1 MYRGPN
7 LQQDLQSLIIKWR
20 QYKYAY
26 TADIEKMFR
35 KIWVSPL
42 DQSYQKI
49 LWRDNQN
56 QSIKEY
62 QLATVTYGTKSAP
75 FLAMMT
81 LKQLAQDERDNYVDS
96 LAPEAL
102 EGSFYMDD
110 LLHGSHSIESAK
122 KLQEDLIK
130 LLQAG
135 GFNLR
140 KWKANSTVLLE
151 DVSCDQENFDF
162 KQVESTKTL
171 GLGWNPRKDKFLFQS
186 KITHS
191 ATSDMTK
198 REFLSEISKLY
209 DPLGWISPLTIKLKI
224 LFQDVWKTKIQWDEP
239 IPTEIK
245 KEWDKI
251 KNDIIIINEIEI
263 PRWLQTRQ
271 YDTIE
276 LHGFS
281 DASTKAYACVIYC
294 KIKRDQDS
302 SVVLVAGKTKLVSV
316 NKNTSLPRL
325 ELSGAVLLSKLM
337 TKIKTCLN
345 NYNIMIFG
353 WVDSMAVLGW
363 LNGEAD
369 KWKPFVANRVK
380 QVTAVMPPNCW
391 QYIKSKENPADCA
404 TRGLTAAQLKDYG
417 LWWQGPAWLRTY
429 EPDQEAG
436 KNKFITNLELKKCKQ
451 VNVATVDN
459 TFIIGLVNDLIQ
471 KYSSINKVIRI
482 FAWINRIICRKNTEY
497 LSVDELTKSRNI
509 IIKLN
514 QASEFCDEI
523 NCLRKGQPLNKSS
536 KILSLNPL
544 LDKDGLLRVGGRL
557 RHANMDPEMKHPLII
572 PNNRLA
578 ELIID
583 QAHETTFHGGAK
595 LTISFI
601 RQKYWLLGGNRIIK
615 KRLRLCVTCKRQNP
629 KRAAQMMGDLPP
641 SRVNPSRPFFHTG
654 IDYTGHFYIKAN
666 KGRGIKTT
674 KGYVAVFICMTTK
687 AVHLELVSDMTSS
700 TFLAALRRLA
710 ARRGTPGHLY
720 SDQGTNFIGANK
732 ILQQE
737 YADILKS
744 VNQQECKSEIAK
756 MGINWHFNAPS
767 WPSAGGLWEA
777 AVKSLKYHL
786 KRVIGE
792 QRLTY
797 EEFSTLITQIEGCLN
812 SRPLCPLSDDPEEL
826 DALTPSHFLGS
837 GPLLTIHETEKDL
850 RTRWQLVQ
858 KIISDVWE
866 RWRHEYLTQLSVRSK
881 WRQPKENIKIG
892 DVVVIQDDNIP
903 PGQWA
908 LGKVV
913 QLHPGSDQYV
923 RVVTLKTKNG
933 FIKRPI
939 IKLSILYSSQDD
951 EKQHK
956 IEISQENQEIKTSK
970 QSKNK
975 PISFSKIVMSLLLF
989 LMVIAPASPTVYNIT
1004 SLQNNNSLYFDSIT
1018 NMHLIRDQWRL
1029 VVYYDTQPYH
1039 EGNVTLRKYIDYLEK
1054 ICPLIKTESHC
1065 TAIILQLWHGFK
1077 ELQHN
1082 NNILMNYQTNTNS
1095 RQRKRRGLINGIGY
1109 VANSLFGVL
1118 DEQFAEKYEK
1128 DIATIRSN
1136 EHHLAALWKNQTSV
1150 VEAEFNLL
1158 KRTKDTMEHH
1168 HKLIHQKI
1176 NNIENS
1182 LNQINEGIQ
1191 NLSLSSDFIETAMIA
1206 NNILFSLRNIQV
1218 TLLDTITNIYNGK
1231 FNFQLLSPEQL
1242 RHELNIISGQL
1253 PKDLSSPID
1262 SFNLADVYNLLQV
1275 RTRMSLKYLII
1286 EIKIPLI
1293 GRDMYEIYRLIPLP
1307 YLIGNQTTT
1316 LVPIAEYAAIN
1327 LKKDALIP
1335 VSESDLKQCTHQNIN
1350 LVLCYLRKPIYHIK
1364 DDQNLCE
1371 RLPGTRICKSTTSS
1385 CANIWR
1391 ELNKLNE
1398 YFYFCCDQCHMK
1410 LLCEDQVTAVQLTG
1424 NGLFTINAGC
1434 IIKSAEFLVFA
1445 HRSETSKIMISS
1457 KIEAPR
1463 IAPINHIIKTSVP
1476 TSVQLEDMTQSNKQL
1491 QEIRE
1496 QIDIMKENTPIIET
1510 VSTHDV
1516 HHYAT
1521 IYIIMAVML
1530 LTAIIYV
1537 VKRVRVR
1544 GRSQVFRQAAADG
1557 ASEEQAQAGTTAAAA
1572 VRLHTVSSKV
1582 ENQCSK
1588 CTSVV
1593 QCGEKSSGLSEV
1605 VIPPKTPPRLPRAST
1620 QRL

>member
-1 MYRGPN
+1 
-7 LQQDLQSLIIKWR
+7 
-20 QYKYAY
+20 
-26 TADIEKMFR
+26 
-35 KIWVSPL
+35 
-42 DQSYQKI
+42 
-49 LWRDNQN
+49 
-56 QSIKEY
+56 
-62 QLATVTYGTKSAP
+62 
-75 FLAMMT
+75 
-81 LKQLAQDERDNYVDS
+81 
-96 LAPEAL
+96 
-102 EGSFYMDD
+102 
-110 LLHGSHSIESAK
+110 
-122 KLQEDLIK
+122 
-130 LLQAG
+130 
-135 GFNLR
+135 
-140 KWKANSTVLLE
+140 
-151 DVSCDQENFDF
+151 
-162 KQVESTKTL
+162 
-171 GLGWNPRKDKFLFQS
+171 
-186 KITHS
+186 
-191 ATSDMTK
+191 
-198 REFLSEISKLY
+198 
-209 DPLGWISPLTIKLKI
+209 
-224 LFQDVWKTKIQWDEP
+224 
-239 IPTEIK
+239 
-245 KEWDKI
+245 
-251 KNDIIIINEIEI
+251 
-263 PRWLQTRQ
+263 
-271 YDTIE
+271 
-276 LHGFS
+276 
-281 DASTKAYACVIYC
+281 
-294 KIKRDQDS
+294 
-302 SVVLVAGKTKLVSV
+302 
-316 NKNTSLPRL
+316 
-325 ELSGAVLLSKLM
+325 
-337 TKIKTCLN
+337 
-345 NYNIMIFG
+345 
-353 WVDSMAVLGW
+353 
-363 LNGEAD
+363 
-369 KWKPFVANRVK
+369 
-380 QVTAVMPPNCW
+380 
-391 QYIKSKENPADCA
+391 
-404 TRGLTAAQLKDYG
+404 
-417 LWWQGPAWLRTY
+417 
-429 EPDQEAG
+429 
-436 KNKFITNLELKKCKQ
+436 
-451 VNVATVDN
+451 
-459 TFIIGLVNDLIQ
+459 
-471 KYSSINKVIRI
+471 
-482 FAWINRIICRKNTEY
+482 
-497 LSVDELTKSRNI
+497 
-509 IIKLN
+509 
-514 QASEFCDEI
+514 
-523 NCLRKGQPLNKSS
+523 
-536 KILSLNPL
+536 
-544 LDKDGLLRVGGRL
+544 
-557 RHANMDPEMKHPLII
+557 
-572 PNNRLA
+572 
-578 ELIID
+578 
-583 QAHETTFHGGAK
+583 
-595 LTISFI
+595 
-601 RQKYWLLGGNRIIK
+601 
-615 KRLRLCVTCKRQNP
+615 
-629 KRAAQMMGDLPP
+629 
-641 SRVNPSRPFFHTG
+641 
-654 IDYTGHFYIKAN
+654 
-666 KGRGIKTT
+666 
-674 KGYVAVFICMTTK
+674 
-687 AVHLELVSDMTSS
+687 
-700 TFLAALRRLA
+700 
-710 ARRGTPGHLY
+710 
-720 SDQGTNFIGANK
+720 
-732 ILQQE
+732 
-737 YADILKS
+737 
-744 VNQQECKSEIAK
+744 
-756 MGINWHFNAPS
+756 
-767 WPSAGGLWEA
+767 
-777 AVKSLKYHL
+777 
-786 KRVIGE
+786 
-792 QRLTY
+792 
-797 EEFSTLITQIEGCLN
+797 
-812 SRPLCPLSDDPEEL
+812 
-826 DALTPSHFLGS
+826 
-837 GPLLTIHETEKDL
+837 
-850 RTRWQLVQ
+850 
-858 KIISDVWE
+858 
-866 RWRHEYLTQLSVRSK
+866 
-881 WRQPKENIKIG
+881 
-892 DVVVIQDDNIP
+892 
-903 PGQWA
+903 
-908 LGKVV
+908 
-913 QLHPGSDQYV
+913 
-923 RVVTLKTKNG
+923 
-933 FIKRPI
+933 
-939 IKLSILYSSQDD
+939 
-951 EKQHK
+951 
-956 IEISQENQEIKTSK
+956 
-970 QSKNK
+970 
-975 PISFSKIVMSLLLF
+975 
-989 LMVIAPASPTVYNIT
+989 
-1004 SLQNNNSLYFDSIT
+1004 
-1018 NMHLIRDQWRL
+1018 MHLIRDQWRL

-1262 SFNLADVYNLLQV
+1262 SFNLADIYNLLQV

-1316 LVPIAEYAAIN
+1316 VVPIAEYAAIN

-1496 QIDIMKENTPIIET
+1496 QIDIMKEKTPIIES

-1521 IYIIMAVML
+1521 IYIIMGVML

-1605 VIPPKTPPRLPRAST
+1605 VIPPKTSARIDKQNSGTSPILRSVFTLSEN
-1620 QRL
+1620 